1 MDKNMCLN
9 GTTLVYVPKLCCE
22 TAGFSWGYK
31 MNHLN
36 KSLSIN
42 VFHMQGMAFIPISEN
57 ADTSRESDAKMRV

>member
-1 MDKNMCLN
+1 
-9 GTTLVYVPKLCCE
+9 
-22 TAGFSWGYK
+22 